1 MSTPALF
8 LGDELSA
15 AGFRLGG
22 IDTRTPPAGE
32 EAAYFERARQEAL
45 FVLITADLAAR
56 LPPAVLQQALNA
68 GRPLVA
74 VLPDVRGR
82 TAPPDLAAALRR
94 QLGME
99 A

>member
-1 MSTPALF
+1 VNLPALF

-22 IDTRTPPAGE
+22 IEARTPPVGE
-32 EAAYFERARQEAL
+32 EAAYFERAREEAL
-45 FVLITADLAAR
+45 FVLITAEVATR
-56 LPPAVLQQALNA
+56 LPPAILEQALNA

-74 VLPDVRGR
+74 VLPDVRGL

>member
-1 MSTPALF
+1 MTLAALF

-22 IDTRTPPAGE
+22 IDARTPPLGE
-32 EAAYFERARQEAL
+32 EAAYFERAREEAL
-45 FVLITADLAAR
+45 FVLITAEVAAR
-56 LPPAVLQQALNA
+56 LPRALLEHALNA

-82 TAPPDLAAALRR
+82 LPPPDLAAALRR

>member
-1 MSTPALF
+1 MSLPVLF

-22 IDTRTPPAGE
+22 IEARTPPAGE
-32 EAAYFERARQEAL
+32 EAAYFEQARQEAP
-45 FVLITADLAAR
+45 FVLVTAEVAER
-56 LPPAVLQQALNA
+56 LPPALLARALGA

-82 TAPPDLAAALRR
+82 MAPPDLAAALRR

>member
-1 MSTPALF
+1 MTTTALF

-22 IDTRTPPAGE
+22 IEARTPPAGAE
-32 EAAYFERARQEAL
+32 VAYFEQARREAL
-45 FVLITADLAAR
+45 FVLITAEFALR
-56 LPPAVLQQALNA
+56 LPSALLQQALNA

-82 TAPPDLAAALRR
+82 SAPPDLAAVLRR

-99 A
+99 T